1 MKGLFTVARFTIKDM
16 VRRKSFIIS
25 NIIIM
30 LFIVIG
36 FNVPNIIGNF
46 KGDNIGGNVGDNT
59 EESTKLLVVD
69 QSNIF
74 EGTLENISNLELGYK
89 AEVKNEEMTFDQ
101 IKEKIGN
108 QEIDEALV
116 ITEKERKSTYGI
128 YS

>member
-1 MKGLFTVARFTIKDM
+1 
-16 VRRKSFIIS
+16 
-25 NIIIM
+25 M